1 MLIIFFFSIDIKI
14 LSALILVLQLMTIP
28 SEKSA
33 NGNSVLISGE
43 LYYMMNVLWL
53 VDEEEIVPVL
63 ETAVCEQIFN

>member
-1 MLIIFFFSIDIKI
+1 VLIIFFFSIDIKI